1 MFEYEKGKTLK
12 RFKEDYNITSFVTS
26 KYEENKGKVNIFVK
40 EMQSIY
46 KDRVKNEIRKHNDI
60 NEDINFLQE
69 TDYIYRPVQENIISA
84 YENETPVSEKKT
96 PGQRKKNVL
105 DWVEELVIA
114 VVIIG
119 VVFTFFFRIITV
131 TGNSMAPNY
140 SDGDRVLVT
149 GAALG
154 VEQGDVVVVVNVL
167 EEPIIK
173 RVIATEGQVVDFD
186 LDTRAVLVDGQPV
199 DETQFGLENGI
210 TDLPYSSFEVLEFPQ
225 TVPEGCVFVLG
236 DNRSVSEDSRYQRVG
251 MIDTR
256 NILGKALVRIFPL
269 DRIGLAQ

>member
-1 MFEYEKGKTLK
+1 MEQNTATPPKGGKAVRTIL
-12 RFKEDYNITSFVTS
+12 EWT
-26 KYEENKGKVNIFVK
+26 EEI
-40 EMQSIY
+40 
-46 KDRVKNEIRKHNDI
+46 
-60 NEDINFLQE
+60 
-69 TDYIYRPVQENIISA
+69 
-84 YENETPVSEKKT
+84 
-96 PGQRKKNVL
+96 VL
-105 DWVEELVIA
+105 A
-114 VVIIG
+114 VVLIA
-119 VVFTFFFRIITV
+119 VVFTFVCRVVTV
-131 TGNSMAPNY
+131 TGTSMVP
-140 SDGDRVLVT
+140 SFHEGDRVLVVNDFN
-149 GAALG
+149 G
-154 VEQGDVVVVVNVL
+154 VEQGDVVVIVNVL

-186 LDTRAVLVDGQPV
+186 PDTRAVLVDGQPV

>member
-1 MFEYEKGKTLK
+1 M
-12 RFKEDYNITSFVTS
+12 
-26 KYEENKGKVNIFVK
+26 
-40 EMQSIY
+40 
-46 KDRVKNEIRKHNDI
+46 
-60 NEDINFLQE
+60 
-69 TDYIYRPVQENIISA
+69 
-84 YENETPVSEKKT
+84 ETPVSEKKT

-173 RVIATEGQVVDFD
+173 RVVATEGQIVDFD
-186 LDTRAVLVDGQPV
+186 EDMGELVVDGQPLAG
-199 DETQFGLENGI
+199 EAYHIANGI
-210 TDLPYSSFEVLEFPQ
+210 TYVPDRPGEVLEFPQ

-236 DNRSVSEDSRYQRVG
+236 DNRQNSKDSRFAEVG
-251 MIDTR
+251 MVDCR
-256 NILGKALVRIFPL
+256 NILGKVVFNLYPFSKLGFV
-269 DRIGLAQ
+269 G